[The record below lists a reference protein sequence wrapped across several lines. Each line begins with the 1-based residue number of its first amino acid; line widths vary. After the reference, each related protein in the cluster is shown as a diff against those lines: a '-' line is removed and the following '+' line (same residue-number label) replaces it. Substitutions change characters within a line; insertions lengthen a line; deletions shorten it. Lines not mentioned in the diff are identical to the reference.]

1 MYICIHVYVYICVH
15 VYMYKRVYSGE
26 CAGAVVWGQLRVTCV
41 SDSSIRAA
49 ATTHVLL
56 KTYK

>member
-1 MYICIHVYVYICVH
+1 MYTRIHVYVYICVH

-26 CAGAVVWGQLRVTCV
+26 CAGAVVWAQLRVTCV